1 MRLWGWRWGVTSFRA
16 GWAAALAAMVLSL
29 GACASL
35 AAQQPGA
42 AGDSRIP
49 VVLLSIPRRVQFA
62 PVDEWVYLW
71 DRPGG
76 PSARAVRV
84 AKVPSGTGGLV
95 VESEP
100 SRPLA
105 SGLWDAIGAENNTRQ
120 PINWVK
126 VATPRGEGWVRREFV
141 EPR

>member
-1 MRLWGWRWGVTSFRA
+1 MRFCGWRWGVTSFRA
-16 GWAAALAAMVLSL
+16 GRAAALAAMVLSL

-35 AAQQPGA
+35 TGA

-62 PVDEWVYLW
+62 PLDEWVYLW

-120 PINWVK
+120 PVDWVK
-126 VATPRGEGWVRREFV
+126 VATSRGEGWVRREFV

>member
-1 MRLWGWRWGVTSFRA
+1 MRLWGWRRGVTSFRA
-16 GWAAALAAMVLSL
+16 GRAAALAAMVLSL

-35 AAQQPGA
+35 T
-42 AGDSRIP
+42 STP

-62 PVDEWVYLW
+62 PLDEWVYLW

-84 AKVPSGTGGLV
+84 AKVPSGTAGLV

-120 PINWVK
+120 PVDWVK